1 MNEPADVGPADGHHS
16 GQQHPLLA
24 DPARLQR
31 ITSAM
36 YAAIHRHLFGRA
48 GIYRGEREERVLLGS
63 GESADDVLQEAL
75 VALLK
80 YTQAPNWEALSMVIA
95 HGCAVDALR
104 RATKGR
110 RRRDAPVD
118 EPDRISIT
126 PFDEAID
133 EHTSAPAQAWWD
145 NPERAYEQY
154 ELFVAFKPLIGAL
167 PEPARTI
174 VAEVVVHGRTR
185 AEVGKQLGLTG
196 ARVGQILT
204 QSLLA
209 LHQQARHDPNFSS
222 HIVERKKP

>member
-31 ITSAM
+31 ITRAM
-36 YAAIHRHLFGRA
+36 HGAIHRMLFGRA
-48 GIYRGEREERVLLGS
+48 GAPREERVLHG

-80 YTQAPNWEALSMVIA
+80 HAQAPSWEALSMVIA

-104 RATKGR
+104 RAVKGR
-110 RRRDAPVD
+110 RRRDAPDD
-118 EPDRISIT
+118 EPDRISVS
-126 PFDEAID
+126 PFDEAIE
-133 EHTSAPAQAWWD
+133 EHTSAPAAAWWD
-145 NPERAYEQY
+145 NPELAYEQY
-154 ELFVAFKPLIGAL
+154 ELFAALKPLIGAL

-174 VAEVVVHGRTR
+174 VVEVVVNGRTR
-185 AEVGKQLGLTG
+185 VEVGENLGLTG

-204 QSLLA
+204 QSLLTLRA
-209 LHQQARHDPNFSS
+209 QARRDQNFSG
-222 HIVERKKP
+222 HIVEREKP

>member
-1 MNEPADVGPADGHHS
+1 MNEPADAGPADGHQS
-16 GQQHPLLA
+16 GQPHPLLA
-24 DPARLQR
+24 DPTRLQR
-31 ITSAM
+31 ITGAM

-48 GIYRGEREERVLLGS
+48 GIYREERALPG

-80 YTQAPNWEALSMVIA
+80 YTHAPNWEALSMVIA

-110 RRRDAPVD
+110 RRRDAPDD
-118 EPDRISIT
+118 EPDQISVS

-133 EHTSAPAQAWWD
+133 EHTSAPARAWWD
-145 NPERAYEQY
+145 NPERAYEQH
-154 ELFVAFKPLIGAL
+154 ELLVALKPLIGAL

-174 VAEVVVHGRTR
+174 VVEVVMRRRTR
-185 AEVGKQLGLTG
+185 VEVGQQLGLTG
-196 ARVGQILT
+196 ARVGQILA
-204 QSLLA
+204 QSLLT
-209 LHQQARHDPNFSS
+209 LHEQVRRDPNFSG